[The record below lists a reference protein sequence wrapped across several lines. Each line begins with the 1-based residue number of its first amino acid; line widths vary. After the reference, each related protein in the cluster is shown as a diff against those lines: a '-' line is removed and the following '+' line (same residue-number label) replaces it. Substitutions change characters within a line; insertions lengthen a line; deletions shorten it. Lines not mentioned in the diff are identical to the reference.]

1 MIPTRSRH
9 VSLAA
14 TIVLCS
20 CLGTFTAA
28 ADVPTVLVQQEAENS
43 LSMLLKNILADTDYN
58 FERFRGVDDCNTEQ
72 VYHDSRDLLGKY
84 ADAPQQYEEALRNYI
99 LADKTQCNCVRAII
113 GKNFDILVNTVRSDL
128 SQVPCP

>member
-58 FERFRGVDDCNTEQ
+58 FERFRGVDDCDTEQ
-72 VYHDSRDLLGKY
+72 V
-84 ADAPQQYEEALRNYI
+84 
-99 LADKTQCNCVRAII
+99 
-113 GKNFDILVNTVRSDL
+113 
-128 SQVPCP
+128 